1 MTPPHLPALAV
12 GASLAGAIAGVR
24 VLQQWLTRRSAR
36 FGLGLGTAIWLAGCA
51 SGPPIDTTY
60 QAKSQGPR
68 VDLLIIH
75 YTVID
80 FPTSLRVLTQQV
92 VSSHYLVDVDPP
104 TIYRLVDENRR
115 ANHAGVSYW
124 ERRHLLNMSSIGI
137 EIVNRGYV
145 DGPNGRVYTPYPPK
159 QIDAV
164 VALVRDIVKRWNI
177 PPERVIGHAD
187 IAPGRKQDPGP
198 LFPWKRL
205 ADEGLALW
213 FDEAQVAALRP
224 HFEQQL
230 PDLAWFRERLAKVGY
245 HVPFAPPPVVT
256 QAAPP
261 APAGPSA
268 ASTASATVAPAPV
281 CTVPCPGAD
290 SVLDPGLRDV
300 LISFQMHF
308 RPARYDGLPDAET
321 AAILAA
327 LTSR

>member
-1 MTPPHLPALAV
+1 LTAHHLPPLSV
-12 GASLAGAIAGVR
+12 GAGLARAIAGVR
-24 VLQQWLTRRSAR
+24 VLQQSLTRRSAR

-145 DGPNGRVYTPYPPK
+145 DGPNGRVYTPYPPQ

-230 PDLAWFRERLAKVGY
+230 PDMAWFRERLAKVGY
-245 HVPFAPPPVVT
+245 HVPFV
-256 QAAPP
+256 APP
-261 APAGPSA
+261 AVTLAAAPASG
-268 ASTASATVAPAPV
+268 STADPAPSPAPV
-281 CTVPCPGAD
+281 CTVPCPSPGPA
-290 SVLDPGLRDV
+290 LDPGLRDV

-308 RPARYDGLPDAET
+308 RPARYDGQPDAET